1 MPHFQENN
9 EREILVERTTDAN
22 ETKETVK
29 ERQDEKDE
37 VLETDENVEL
47 SEGELNLQIQEW
59 LLIIKKKKS

>member
-47 SEGELNLQIQEW
+47 SEGELNLQIQE
-59 LLIIKKKKS
+59 